1 MGGRRRIS
9 ALSPQDLELFHR
21 VVADVH
27 PLRSTPVGRGSK
39 QNPKPEGTSKKTPAA
54 KPPPSMA
61 KPISAKKAA
70 RFPAAL
76 TEHIPGRVPGV
87 DRRTALRLKRGQTE
101 IDGRI
106 DLHGMTQEHA
116 RAAFSGFVTAGYRR
130 GDRALL
136 VITGKGRRNGGDAD
150 GRLLS
155 EPGVLRRMVPVWL
168 SEAPLASCIVAYSPA
183 QPKHGG
189 TGALYVL
196 LKRRRPT

>member
-1 MGGRRRIS
+1 MA

-27 PLRSTPVGRGSK
+27 PLRSTPVARAAKKNST
-39 QNPKPEGTSKKTPAA
+39 PESSSTKTPVA
-54 KPPPSMA
+54 KPPPSKTKQIPVKNA
-61 KPISAKKAA
+61 V

-76 TEHIPGRVPGV
+76 AEHIPGRVPGV

-116 RAAFSGFVTAGYRR
+116 RAALSGFVTAGYRR

-136 VITGKGRRNGGDAD
+136 VITGKGRRNGGDAG
-150 GRLLS
+150 GRMLS

-168 SEAPLASCIVAYSPA
+168 SEAPMASCIVAYSPA
-183 QPKHGG
+183 QLRHGG
-189 TGALYVL
+189 TGALYIL